1 MPGSSLLMSSHRVLI
16 VDDNR
21 AIRRMVSDYLTTK
34 GYEVTE
40 AVDGIQG
47 LEKALSSPVNA
58 ILLDVVMPGIDGFR
72 LCQLLRDKEVKTP
85 IVMLTEKQ
93 SLEDKVAGF
102 SAGADDYIGKP
113 FSPVELELR
122 IQALIR
128 RTEDQKPEVER
139 KTIRRGELEI
149 DLEGHTVT
157 VAGKE
162 VILTPLEFN
171 ILKVLASTPGYV
183 YSRQDLLS
191 VIWDTD
197 YEGYKRNID
206 PHVNRL
212 RTKLEANPRKPKY
225 ILTVWGVG
233 YKFSESLQ

>member
-1 MPGSSLLMSSHRVLI
+1 MSSHRVLI

-21 AIRRMVSDYLTTK
+21 AIRRMVLEYLTDK
-34 GYEVTE
+34 GYEVIE
-40 AVDGIQG
+40 AIDGIQG

-72 LCQLLRDKEVKTP
+72 LCQMLRDREVKTP
-85 IVMLTEKQ
+85 IIMLTEKQ
-93 SLEDKVAGF
+93 SLEDKVTGF
-102 SAGADDYIGKP
+102 SSGADDYIGKP
-113 FSPVELELR
+113 FSSVELELR

-128 RTEDQKPEVER
+128 RAAGQNQAVER
-139 KTIRRGELEI
+139 KTIRRGDLEM
-149 DLEGHTVT
+149 DLEGHTVS
-157 VAGKE
+157 VEGKE

-191 VIWDTD
+191 VIWDTE

-233 YKFSESLQ
+233 YKFNESLS

>member
-1 MPGSSLLMSSHRVLI
+1 
-16 VDDNR
+16 
-21 AIRRMVSDYLTTK
+21 
-34 GYEVTE
+34 
-40 AVDGIQG
+40 
-47 LEKALSSPVNA
+47 
-58 ILLDVVMPGIDGFR
+58 MPGIDGFR
-72 LCQLLRDKEVKTP
+72 LCQILRDREVKTP
-85 IVMLTEKQ
+85 IIILTEKQ
-93 SLEDKVAGF
+93 SLEDKVTGF

-128 RTEDQKPEVER
+128 RTAGQKQEVER
-139 KTIRRGELEI
+139 KTIKRGELEI
-149 DLEGHTVT
+149 DLEGHTVA
-157 VAGKE
+157 VDGKE

-233 YKFSESLQ
+233 YKFNESLQ

>member
-1 MPGSSLLMSSHRVLI
+1 MPSHRVLI

-34 GYEVTE
+34 GYEVDE

-47 LEKALSSPVNA
+47 LEKALSSPVSA

-72 LCQLLRDKEVKTP
+72 LCQLLRDREVKTP
-85 IVMLTEKQ
+85 IIMLTEKQ
-93 SLEDKVAGF
+93 GLEDKVAGF

-122 IQALIR
+122 VQALIR
-128 RTEDQKPEVER
+128 RTAGQRQEVER
-139 KTIRRGELEI
+139 KTIKRGDLEI
-149 DLEGHTVT
+149 DLEGHTVA
-157 VAGKE
+157 VDGKE

-233 YKFSESLQ
+233 YKFNESLQ

>member
-1 MPGSSLLMSSHRVLI
+1 MPSHRVLI

-21 AIRRMVSDYLTTK
+21 AIRRMVSDYLTGR
-34 GYEVTE
+34 GYEVIE

-47 LEKALSSPVNA
+47 IEKALSSPVDA

-72 LCQLLRDKEVKTP
+72 LCQMLRDREVKTP
-85 IVMLTEKQ
+85 IIILTEKQ
-93 SLEDKVAGF
+93 SLEDKVTGF

-128 RTEDQKPEVER
+128 RTAGQKQEVER
-139 KTIRRGELEI
+139 KTIKRGELEI
-149 DLEGHTVT
+149 DLEGHTVA
-157 VAGKE
+157 VDGKE

-233 YKFSESLQ
+233 YKFNESLQ

>member
-1 MPGSSLLMSSHRVLI
+1 MLI

-21 AIRRMVSDYLTTK
+21 AIRRMVSDYLTGK
-34 GYEVTE
+34 EYEVVE

-47 LEKALSSPVNA
+47 LEKALSSPVDA

-72 LCQLLRDKEVKTP
+72 LCQILRDREVKTP
-85 IVMLTEKQ
+85 IIILTEKQ
-93 SLEDKVAGF
+93 SLEDKVTGF

-128 RTEDQKPEVER
+128 RTAGQKQEVER
-139 KTIRRGELEI
+139 KTIKRGELEI
-149 DLEGHTVT
+149 DLEGHTVA
-157 VAGKE
+157 VDGKE

-233 YKFSESLQ
+233 YKFNESLQ

>member
-1 MPGSSLLMSSHRVLI
+1 MSGNRVLI

-21 AIRRMVSDYLTTK
+21 SIRAMVSDFLVSK
-34 GYEVTE
+34 GYEVIE

-47 LEKALSSPVNA
+47 LDKALTTSPDVV
-58 ILLDVVMPGIDGFR
+58 LLDVVMPGIDGFK
-72 LCQLLRDKEVKTP
+72 LCQLLREKEFKGP
-85 IVMLTEKQ
+85 IIMLTEKQ
-93 SLEDKVAGF
+93 SIEDKVTGF
-102 SAGADDYIGKP
+102 SAGADDYLGKP

-122 IQALIR
+122 IQALAR
-128 RTEDQKPEVER
+128 RTAGDGKTTAR
-139 KTIRRGELEI
+139 KTIKRGGLEI

-157 VAGKE
+157 VDDKS
-162 VILTPLEFN
+162 VLLTPLEFN

-191 VIWDTD
+191 VIWDTE

-212 RTKLEANPRKPKY
+212 RTKLEADPRKPTY

-233 YKFSESLQ
+233 YKFNESLP

>member
-1 MPGSSLLMSSHRVLI
+1 MSGNRVLI

-21 AIRRMVSDYLTTK
+21 SIRAMVSDFLAGK
-34 GYEVTE
+34 GYEVIE

-47 LEKALSSPVNA
+47 LDKALTSTPDVV
-58 ILLDVVMPGIDGFR
+58 LLDVMMPGIDGFK
-72 LCQLLRDKEVKTP
+72 LCQLLRQKEFNGP
-85 IVMLTEKQ
+85 IIMLTEKQ
-93 SLEDKVAGF
+93 TIEDKVTGF
-102 SAGADDYIGKP
+102 SAGADDYLGKP

-122 IQALIR
+122 IQALTR
-128 RTEDQKPEVER
+128 RAGGDANAIAR
-139 KTIRRGELEI
+139 KTIKRGGLEI

-157 VAGKE
+157 VDEKN
-162 VILTPLEFN
+162 VLLTPLEFN

-191 VIWDTD
+191 VIWDTE

-212 RTKLEANPRKPKY
+212 RTKLEADPRKPTY

-233 YKFSESLQ
+233 YKFNESMQ

>member
-1 MPGSSLLMSSHRVLI
+1 
-16 VDDNR
+16 
-21 AIRRMVSDYLTTK
+21 MVSDYLTGK
-34 GYEVTE
+34 EYEVVE

-47 LEKALSSPVNA
+47 LEKALSSPVDA

-72 LCQLLRDKEVKTP
+72 LCQILRDREVKTP
-85 IVMLTEKQ
+85 IIILTEKQ
-93 SLEDKVAGF
+93 SLEDKVTGF

-128 RTEDQKPEVER
+128 RTAGQKQEVER
-139 KTIRRGELEI
+139 KTIKRGELEI
-149 DLEGHTVT
+149 DLEGHTVA
-157 VAGKE
+157 VDGKE

-233 YKFSESLQ
+233 YKFNESLQ

>member
-1 MPGSSLLMSSHRVLI
+1 MPNHRVLI

-21 AIRRMVSDYLTTK
+21 AIRRMVSDFLTGK
-34 GYEVTE
+34 GYEVVE
-40 AVDGIQG
+40 AIDGIQG
-47 LEKALSSPVNA
+47 IEKSISSPLSV

-72 LCQLLRDKEVKTP
+72 LCRLLRDREVKTP

-93 SLEDKVAGF
+93 SLEDKVTGF

-128 RTEDQKPEVER
+128 RSAGQKQEVER
-139 KTIRRGELEI
+139 KTIKRGELEI
-149 DLEGHTVT
+149 DLEGHTVSIG
-157 VAGKE
+157 GKE

-233 YKFSESLQ
+233 YKFNDSL

>member
-1 MPGSSLLMSSHRVLI
+1 ML
-16 VDDNR
+16 
-21 AIRRMVSDYLTTK
+21 SDYLTGK
-34 GYEVTE
+34 DYEVIE
-40 AVDGIQG
+40 AIDGIQG
-47 LEKALSSPVNA
+47 IEKALSSPMSV
-58 ILLDVVMPGIDGFR
+58 ILLDVVMPGMDGFR
-72 LCQLLRDKEVKTP
+72 LCQVLRDRGVQTP
-85 IVMLTEKQ
+85 IIMLTEKQ
-93 SLEDKVAGF
+93 SLEDKVTGF

-128 RTEDQKPEVER
+128 RAEGQKQEVER
-139 KTIRRGELEI
+139 KSIKRGGLEM
-149 DLEGHTVT
+149 DLEGHTVS
-157 VAGKE
+157 VDGKE
-162 VILTPLEFN
+162 VVLTPLEFN

-212 RTKLEANPRKPKY
+212 RTKLESNPRKPKY

-233 YKFSESLQ
+233 YKFNESL

>member
-1 MPGSSLLMSSHRVLI
+1 MPSHRVLI

-21 AIRRMVSDYLTTK
+21 AIRRMVSDYLTVK
-34 GYEVTE
+34 GYEVVE

-47 LEKALSSPVNA
+47 LEKALSSPVSA
-58 ILLDVVMPGIDGFR
+58 ILLDVVMPGMDGFR
-72 LCQLLRDKEVKTP
+72 LCQLLRDREVKAP
-85 IVMLTEKQ
+85 IIMLTEKQ
-93 SLEDKVAGF
+93 SLEDKVTGF

-128 RTEDQKPEVER
+128 RTAGQKQEVER

-149 DLEGHTVT
+149 DLEGHTVA
-157 VAGKE
+157 VGGKE

-171 ILKVLASTPGYV
+171 ILKVLASTPGSV

-233 YKFSESLQ
+233 YKFNESLQ

>member
-1 MPGSSLLMSSHRVLI
+1 MSSHRVLI

-21 AIRRMVSDYLTTK
+21 AIRRMVSDYLTGK
-34 GYEVTE
+34 DYEVIE
-40 AVDGIQG
+40 AIDGIQG
-47 LEKALSSPVNA
+47 IEKALSSPVSV
-58 ILLDVVMPGIDGFR
+58 ILLDVVMPGMDGFR
-72 LCQLLRDKEVKTP
+72 LCQVLRDRGVKTP

-93 SLEDKVAGF
+93 SLEDKVTGF

-113 FSPVELELR
+113 FSPIELELR

-128 RTEDQKPEVER
+128 RAEGQKQDVER
-139 KTIRRGELEI
+139 KTIKRGDLEM
-149 DLEGHTVT
+149 DLEGHTVS
-157 VAGKE
+157 VDGKE
-162 VILTPLEFN
+162 VVLTPLEFN

-212 RTKLEANPRKPKY
+212 RTKLESNPRKPKY

-233 YKFSESLQ
+233 YKFNESL

>member
-1 MPGSSLLMSSHRVLI
+1 
-16 VDDNR
+16 
-21 AIRRMVSDYLTTK
+21 MVSDYLTGK
-34 GYEVTE
+34 GYEVVE

-47 LEKALSSPVNA
+47 IEKALSSPVDA

-72 LCQLLRDKEVKTP
+72 LCQMLRDREVKTP
-85 IVMLTEKQ
+85 IIILTEKQ
-93 SLEDKVAGF
+93 SLEDKVTGF

-128 RTEDQKPEVER
+128 RAAGQKQEVER
-139 KTIRRGELEI
+139 KTIKRGELEI
-149 DLEGHTVT
+149 DLEGHTVA
-157 VAGKE
+157 VDGKE

-233 YKFSESLQ
+233 YKFNESLQ

>member
-1 MPGSSLLMSSHRVLI
+1 
-16 VDDNR
+16 
-21 AIRRMVSDYLTTK
+21 MVSDYLTSK
-34 GYEVTE
+34 GYDVVE
-40 AVDGIQG
+40 AIDGIQG
-47 LEKALSSPVNA
+47 LEKALSSPVSV

-72 LCQLLRDKEVKTP
+72 LCQLLRDGEVKTP
-85 IVMLTEKQ
+85 IIMLTEKQ
-93 SLEDKVAGF
+93 TLEDKVTGF

-128 RTEDQKPEVER
+128 RAAGQKQEVER
-139 KTIRRGELEI
+139 KTIKRGELEM
-149 DLEGHTVT
+149 DLEGHTVS
-157 VAGKE
+157 VGDKD

-171 ILKVLASTPGYV
+171 ILKVLASAPGYV

-233 YKFSESLQ
+233 YKFNESLQ

>member
-1 MPGSSLLMSSHRVLI
+1 MPSHRVLI

-21 AIRRMVSDYLTTK
+21 AIRRMVSDYLTGK
-34 GYEVTE
+34 EYEVVE

-47 LEKALSSPVNA
+47 LEKALSSPVDA

-72 LCQLLRDKEVKTP
+72 LCQILRDREVKTP
-85 IVMLTEKQ
+85 IIILTEKQ
-93 SLEDKVAGF
+93 SLEDKVTGF

-128 RTEDQKPEVER
+128 RTAGQKQEVER
-139 KTIRRGELEI
+139 KTIKRGELEI
-149 DLEGHTVT
+149 DLEGHTVA
-157 VAGKE
+157 VDGKE

-233 YKFSESLQ
+233 YKFNESLQ

>member
-1 MPGSSLLMSSHRVLI
+1 
-16 VDDNR
+16 
-21 AIRRMVSDYLTTK
+21 MVSDYLTGK
-34 GYEVTE
+34 DYDVVE
-40 AVDGIQG
+40 AIDGIQG
-47 LEKALSSPVNA
+47 IEKALSSPVGV
-58 ILLDVVMPGIDGFR
+58 ILLDVVMPGMDGFR
-72 LCQLLRDKEVKTP
+72 LCQVLRDKGVKTP
-85 IVMLTEKQ
+85 IIMLTEKQ
-93 SLEDKVAGF
+93 SLEDKVTGF

-128 RTEDQKPEVER
+128 RAEGQKQEIER
-139 KTIRRGELEI
+139 KTIKCGDLEM
-149 DLEGHTVT
+149 DLEGHTVS
-157 VAGKE
+157 VDGKE
-162 VILTPLEFN
+162 VVLTPLEFN

-212 RTKLEANPRKPKY
+212 RTKLESNPRKPKY

-233 YKFSESLQ
+233 YKFNESL

>member
-1 MPGSSLLMSSHRVLI
+1 
-16 VDDNR
+16 
-21 AIRRMVSDYLTTK
+21 MVSDYLTVK
-34 GYEVTE
+34 GYEVVE

-47 LEKALSSPVNA
+47 LEKALSSPVSA
-58 ILLDVVMPGIDGFR
+58 ILLDVVMPGMDGFR
-72 LCQLLRDKEVKTP
+72 LCQLLRDREVKAP
-85 IVMLTEKQ
+85 IIMLTEKQ
-93 SLEDKVAGF
+93 SLEDKQTGF

-128 RTEDQKPEVER
+128 RTAGQKQELER
-139 KTIRRGELEI
+139 KTIKRGELEI
-149 DLEGHTVT
+149 DLEGHTVA
-157 VAGKE
+157 VGGKE

-233 YKFSESLQ
+233 YKFNESLQ

>member
-1 MPGSSLLMSSHRVLI
+1 MPSHRVLI

-34 GYEVTE
+34 GYEVFE

-72 LCQLLRDKEVKTP
+72 LCQLLRDREVKTP
-85 IVMLTEKQ
+85 IIMLTEKQ

-128 RTEDQKPEVER
+128 RTEGQKPEVER
-139 KTIRRGELEI
+139 KTIRCGELEI
-149 DLEGHTVT
+149 DLEGHKVT
-157 VAGKE
+157 LAGNE

-233 YKFSESLQ
+233 YKFNESLQ

>member
-1 MPGSSLLMSSHRVLI
+1 MPSHRVLI

-21 AIRRMVSDYLTTK
+21 AIRRMVSDYLTGK
-34 GYEVTE
+34 GYEVVE

-47 LEKALSSPVNA
+47 IEKALSSPVDA

-72 LCQLLRDKEVKTP
+72 LCQMLRDREVKTP
-85 IVMLTEKQ
+85 IIILTEKQ
-93 SLEDKVAGF
+93 SLEDKVTGF

-128 RTEDQKPEVER
+128 RAAGQKQEVER
-139 KTIRRGELEI
+139 KTIKRGELEI
-149 DLEGHTVT
+149 DLEGHTVA
-157 VAGKE
+157 VDGKE

-233 YKFSESLQ
+233 YKFNESLQ

>member
-1 MPGSSLLMSSHRVLI
+1 MSGNRVLI

-21 AIRRMVSDYLTTK
+21 SIRAMVSDFLVSK
-34 GYEVTE
+34 GYEVIE
-40 AVDGIQG
+40 AIDGIQG
-47 LEKALSSPVNA
+47 LDKALTSSPDVV
-58 ILLDVVMPGIDGFR
+58 LLDVVMPGIDGFK
-72 LCQLLRDKEVKTP
+72 LCELLREKEFKGP
-85 IVMLTEKQ
+85 IIMLTEKQ
-93 SLEDKVAGF
+93 SIEDKVTGF
-102 SAGADDYIGKP
+102 SAGADDYLGKP

-122 IQALIR
+122 IQALAR
-128 RTEDQKPEVER
+128 RAAGDGKTTGR
-139 KTIRRGELEI
+139 KTIKRGGLEI

-157 VAGKE
+157 VDDKS
-162 VILTPLEFN
+162 VLLTPLEFN

-191 VIWDTD
+191 VIWDTE

-212 RTKLEANPRKPKY
+212 RTKLEADPRKPTY

-233 YKFSESLQ
+233 YKFNESLQ

>member
-1 MPGSSLLMSSHRVLI
+1 MSDNRVLI

-21 AIRRMVSDYLTTK
+21 SIRTMVSDYLTGK
-34 GYEVTE
+34 GYEVIE

-47 LEKALSSPVNA
+47 LDKALTSSPTVV
-58 ILLDVVMPGIDGFR
+58 LLDVVMPGIDGFK
-72 LCQLLRDKEVKTP
+72 LCELLRQKEFKGP
-85 IVMLTEKQ
+85 IIMLTEKQ
-93 SLEDKVAGF
+93 TLDDKVTGF
-102 SAGADDYIGKP
+102 SAGADDYLGKP

-122 IQALIR
+122 IQALAR
-128 RTEDQKPEVER
+128 RAGGDGQTIAR
-139 KTIRRGELEI
+139 KTIKRGGLEI

-157 VAGKE
+157 VDEKD
-162 VILTPLEFN
+162 VSLTPLEFN

-191 VIWDTD
+191 VIWDTE

-212 RTKLEANPRKPKY
+212 RTKLEADPRKPKY

-233 YKFSESLQ
+233 YKFNESVQ

>member
-1 MPGSSLLMSSHRVLI
+1 
-16 VDDNR
+16 
-21 AIRRMVSDYLTTK
+21 MVSDYLTGK
-34 GYEVTE
+34 DYDVIE
-40 AVDGIQG
+40 AIDGIQG
-47 LEKALSSPVNA
+47 IEKALSSPVSV
-58 ILLDVVMPGIDGFR
+58 ILLDVVMPGMDGFR
-72 LCQLLRDKEVKTP
+72 LCQVLRDKGVKTP
-85 IVMLTEKQ
+85 IIMLTEKQ
-93 SLEDKVAGF
+93 SLEDKVTGF

-128 RTEDQKPEVER
+128 RAEGQKQEIER
-139 KTIRRGELEI
+139 KTIKRGDLEI
-149 DLEGHTVT
+149 DLEGHTVS
-157 VAGKE
+157 VDGKE
-162 VILTPLEFN
+162 VVLTPLEFN

-183 YSRQDLLS
+183 HSRQDLLS

-233 YKFSESLQ
+233 YKFNESL